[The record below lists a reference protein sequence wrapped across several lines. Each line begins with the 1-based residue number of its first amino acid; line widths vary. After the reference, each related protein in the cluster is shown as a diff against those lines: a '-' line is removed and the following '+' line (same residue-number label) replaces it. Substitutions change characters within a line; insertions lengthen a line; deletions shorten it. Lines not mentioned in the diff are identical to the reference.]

1 LDGKEG
7 FGMPGGASWTRRW
20 LTFDNSYFKREYV
33 SEQNKEDLLWL
44 STDEALHTD
53 PGFKPFFDRFA
64 NDEGFFFEKF
74 AAAFAKLSER
84 GARFAPSGGV
94 EA

>member
-1 LDGKEG
+1 
-7 FGMPGGASWTRRW
+7 MPGGASWTRRW
-20 LTFDNSYFKREYV
+20 LTFDNSYFKREYAA
-33 SEQNKEDLLWL
+33 EANPGELLWL

-53 PGFKPFFDRFA
+53 PGFKPHFDRFA
-64 NDEGFFFEKF
+64 RDEGAFFERF

-94 EA
+94 VA